1 MLLRSDKK
9 RRFLALVFVSAGL
22 GLLVGCSGKGSG
34 DTNQAN
40 QLAAADFAKQ
50 NGKVTLTFDSKGQWE
65 SISSIAMAA
74 VSTNSAE
81 GREQAVTIATLRA
94 RRNIAEF
101 LSTDINSSRSLVVVS
116 RTLQKANEKGTAESS
131 AQPIALTDDEM
142 GEVDKDIK
150 NGTAQNTRTDDN
162 SFTIAN
168 TVRERITSS
177 SAAILK
183 GVAVVAQDTSPDFKT
198 VRVQVKG
205 ERRFIGVANTI
216 RMDMAK

>member
-1 MLLRSDKK
+1 
-9 RRFLALVFVSAGL
+9 
-22 GLLVGCSGKGSG
+22 
-34 DTNQAN
+34 
-40 QLAAADFAKQ
+40 
-50 NGKVTLTFDSKGQWE
+50 
-65 SISSIAMAA
+65 MAA

-142 GEVDKDIK
+142 GEIDKDIK
-150 NGTAQNTRTDDN
+150 NGTTQNTRTDDN
-162 SFTIAN
+162 SFTVAN

-183 GVAVVAQDTSPDFKT
+183 GVAVVAQDASPDFKT
-198 VRVQVKG
+198 VRVQVRG
-205 ERRFIGVANTI
+205 ERRNIGVANTI

>member
-1 MLLRSDKK
+1 MLLMSTKK
-9 RRFLALVFVSAGL
+9 RTFFA
-22 GLLVGCSGKGSG
+22 LLVAGAAVSVLAGCSTKGSG
-34 DTNQAN
+34 EGNQAN

-50 NGKVTLTFDSKGQWE
+50 NGKVTITFDSKGEWE
-65 SISSIAMAA
+65 SISAIAMAA

-131 AQPIALTDDEM
+131 AQPIALTDEEM
-142 GEVDKDIK
+142 AEVDKDVK

-198 VRVQVKG
+198 VRVQVRG
-205 ERRFIGVANTI
+205 ERRSIGVANSI
-216 RMDMAK
+216 RMEMMK